1 MAAYPAALVEH
12 PAAHRGLRSLE
23 ATEQLGDGRAVD
35 VVLAATAGESA
46 QRATDSHHRHA
57 GIVEARTAAP
67 PRIVRSVT
75 ATRPASPPRIAPGS
89 RGEIGRVNSLI
100 VSAIGRA
107 AGTPE
112 PPHLFTTLARHRRL
126 FRRWLRFAG
135 GLMPGGKLPR
145 RDTELLILR
154 VAHNCDCDYE
164 RGHHEQ
170 IAPRAGVLHEEIERT
185 TDGPDAPGWS
195 SRDAALL
202 RAADELHAERTI
214 SDETWATLRG
224 ELSELQLI
232 ELCMLVGHYEMIA
245 MTING
250 LRIQADE
257 HADRPPSRLARLAER
272 RR

>member
-1 MAAYPAALVEH
+1 M
-12 PAAHRGLRSLE
+12 S
-23 ATEQLGDGRAVD
+23 
-35 VVLAATAGESA
+35 
-46 QRATDSHHRHA
+46 
-57 GIVEARTAAP
+57 
-67 PRIVRSVT
+67 
-75 ATRPASPPRIAPGS
+75 ATRSASPPRIVPGS
-89 RGEIGRVNSLI
+89 RGEIGRLNSLI

-145 RDTELLILR
+145 RDTELVILR
-154 VAHNCDCDYE
+154 VAHNCDCVYE
-164 RGHHEQ
+164 RGHHEL
-170 IAPRAGVLHEEIERT
+170 IAPRAGVLREEIERT
-185 TDGPDAPGWS
+185 ADGPDAPGWS
-195 SRDAALL
+195 PRDAALL
-202 RAADELHAERTI
+202 RAADELHSERAI

-224 ELSELQLI
+224 ELSEVQLI

-250 LRIQADE
+250 LRIEPDE
-257 HADRPPSRLARLAER
+257 HTGRPPSRLARIAER